1 MTDNKIFIYLRL
13 RDDKKILGKSR
24 IREFTGITKLLG
36 DFIQEIWEKF
46 GLETLKM
53 ATLEYMDANSDMV
66 LISFRQDI
74 VKQQMII
81 SGLIPKEYQTRM
93 LNEEEVKLKVPLEEF
108 FQKNISGMA
117 PKYSAILKK
126 RLETSMPNILSLIKK
141 NINETG
147 EFYIALN
154 NNPYPLEF

>member
-1 MTDNKIFIYLRL
+1 MVDNKIFIYLRL
-13 RDDKKILGKSR
+13 RDDKKILGKTR
-24 IREFTGITKLLG
+24 IREFAGITKLLA

-46 GLETLKM
+46 GLETLKI

-66 LISFRQDI
+66 LISFRHDI

-81 SGLIPKEYQTRM
+81 AGLIPKEYQSRM

-108 FQKNISGMA
+108 LQKNIDGVTS
-117 PKYSAILKK
+117 KHSAVLKK
-126 RLETSMPNILSLIKK
+126 RMEQSIPNILSLIKK
-141 NINETG
+141 NINENG